1 MDDELRRYLLER
13 LKVMKKRLLDQ
24 MPFLD
29 PGPAHM
35 PLHKLPGGLGNDSGN
50 LCFPDHM
57 VTTENLPF
65 CRMAVKRVERL
76 LLILTHLD
84 FRWVRKA

>member
-1 MDDELRRYLLER
+1 
-13 LKVMKKRLLDQ
+13 
-24 MPFLD
+24 
-29 PGPAHM
+29 M